1 MTYVH
6 ITPDNKRNIMAKTKN
21 KTAWNTKPCANDP
34 KSKMM
39 ICMNSDLSQSR
50 WADYYEGEEPCGEW
64 VKIDMDSIAVLCSKC
79 TQMTL
84 K

>member
-1 MTYVH
+1 MTYAH
-6 ITPDNKRNIMAKTKN
+6 INQVTKEIRMKKSKSQWKTKE
-21 KTAWNTKPCANDP
+21 CASDP

-39 ICMNSDLSQSR
+39 ICMNSDLKESK
-50 WADYYEGEEPCGEW
+50 WADYYEGDEPCDVW
-64 VKIDMDSIAVLCSKC
+64 VKVDMDTSAVLCSKC

>member
-6 ITPDNKRNIMAKTKN
+6 ISSTDKRNLMAKKQRSEWKTKECS
-21 KTAWNTKPCANDP
+21 TDP

-39 ICMNSDLSQSR
+39 ICMNSDLSKSK
-50 WADYYEGEEPCGEW
+50 WAEYYEGESPCDVW
-64 VKIDMDSIAVLCSKC
+64 VKVDMDSTAVLCSKC

>member
-1 MTYVH
+1 MAYAH
-6 ITPDNKRNIMAKTKN
+6 INQVTKDIRMAKSKTTWKTKACV
-21 KTAWNTKPCANDP
+21 TDP

-39 ICMNSDLSQSR
+39 ICMNSDLSKSK
-50 WADYYEGEEPCGEW
+50 WADYYEGETPCDVW
-64 VKIDMDSIAVLCSKC
+64 VKVDMDSTAVLCSSC